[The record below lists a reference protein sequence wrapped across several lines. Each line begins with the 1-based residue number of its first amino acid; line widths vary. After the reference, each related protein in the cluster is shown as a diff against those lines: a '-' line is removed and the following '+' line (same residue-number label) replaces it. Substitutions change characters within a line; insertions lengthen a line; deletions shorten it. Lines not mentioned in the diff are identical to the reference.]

1 MAFVG
6 LLLVANYVSVKWPG
20 GERNKPKPQA
30 VTLRNIDPRAWAKAR
45 GQTREAPEQ
54 KRAEAKKPEEKK
66 QEERAQG
73 QVVDVAPGNEQEAPD
88 AKYLAEKN
96 NRVDKESK
104 AKDQTAF
111 YRNAMPNRT
120 ATTPRPDVGRD
131 EAQRMAVSGNNGR
144 GQDPRQAQKAGGQKS
159 VFDVPT
165 GAKRDSIALK
175 QETPDGPGAS
185 VKNQSE
191 RAQVQ
196 GNSNRLQIQPGN
208 PGAEGDQASEG
219 KAGLPSLSQLMPS
232 QAALDKIIG
241 AAPNDHL
248 QDVEQGEGTFLNT
261 KEWKYATFFN
271 RVKQAVG
278 RNWDPN
284 EPLRQRDPTGEIYGG
299 RDRYTILNV
308 TLGGDG
314 LVKDI
319 TVQRSSGVDFLDE
332 AAVVSFR
339 RAQPFPNPPP
349 GLMGKDGTVTF
360 PFGFYLE
367 TGGRPLMR
375 IFRTLT
381 AAEATSS
388 SADPRRA
395 SPPHGARLG
404 VILDR
409 RAAAHQLRSPST
421 VQPSHR
427 RPERGGRTPETP
439 RRSPGRGRF
448 APRRSHLACAER
460 A

>member
-1 MAFVG
+1 MSLPGAISRRRRRRPGWTTLLALVLALLAHVGLVG
-6 LLLVANYVSVKWPG
+6 LLLVANFISVKWPG
-20 GERNKPKPQA
+20 GDRNKPKPQA
-30 VTLRNIDPRAWAKAR
+30 VTLRNIDPRAWAKNR
-45 GQTREAPEQ
+45 GQPREQPVQE
-54 KRAEAKKPEEKK
+54 KRAEAKKPEPK
-66 QEERAQG
+66 QEQRPQG
-73 QVVDVAPGNEQEAPD
+73 QVVDVAPGNEQESPD
-88 AKYLAEKN
+88 AKFLAEKN
-96 NRVDKESK
+96 NRVDKETK

-131 EAQRMAVSGNNGR
+131 EAQRVAVSGNGGT
-144 GQDPRQAQKAGGQKS
+144 GQDPRRAQKAGGQKP

-165 GAKRDSIALK
+165 VQKRDPIALK
-175 QETPDGPGAS
+175 QDTPQGPGAS
-185 VKNQSE
+185 VRNQSE

-196 GNSNRLQIQPGN
+196 GNANRLKIEAGSPG
-208 PGAEGDQASEG
+208 GEGEQASEG

-299 RDRYTILNV
+299 RDRYTILDV

-319 TVQRSSGVDFLDE
+319 KVQRSSGVDFLDE
-332 AAVVSFR
+332 AAIVSFR

-375 IFRTLT
+375 IFRNN
-381 AAEATSS
+381 
-388 SADPRRA
+388 
-395 SPPHGARLG
+395 
-404 VILDR
+404 
-409 RAAAHQLRSPST
+409 
-421 VQPSHR
+421 
-427 RPERGGRTPETP
+427 
-439 RRSPGRGRF
+439 
-448 APRRSHLACAER
+448 
-460 A
+460 

>member
-1 MAFVG
+1 MSPSPASVRRRRRSPTRTTLLALVVALLAHFVFVG
-6 LLLVANYVSVKWPG
+6 FLLLTNFISVKWPG
-20 GERNKPKPQA
+20 GDRAKARPQA
-30 VTLRNIDPRAWAKAR
+30 VTLRNVDPRSWAKNR
-45 GQTREAPEQ
+45 GQVPERETREER
-54 KRAEAKKPEEKK
+54 RAEAKKPEPK
-66 QEERAQG
+66 QENRPQG

-96 NRVDKESK
+96 NRVQKESK
-104 AKDQTAF
+104 ARDQTPF

-120 ATTPRPDVGRD
+120 ANTPRPNAGKD
-131 EAQRMAVSGNNGR
+131 EAAQLAIVGNGGT
-144 GQDPRQAQKAGGQKS
+144 GQDSKPAQKGSGQKP

-165 GAKRDSIALK
+165 VKRRDQIALK
-175 QETPDGPGAS
+175 EDPSKGPGAS
-185 VKNQSE
+185 VSNQPESAEVRGNAE
-191 RAQVQ
+191 RMRIEPGTPGGQ
-196 GNSNRLQIQPGN
+196 GEQESQ
-208 PGAEGDQASEG
+208 G
-219 KAGLPSLSQLMPS
+219 KQGLPGLSQLMPS
-232 QAALDKIIG
+232 QAAMDKIIG

-248 QDVEQGEGTFLNT
+248 KDVEEGEGTFLNT

-319 TVQRSSGVDFLDE
+319 QVQRSSGVDFLDE

-349 GLMGKDGTVTF
+349 GLMGANGTVTF

-375 IFRTLT
+375 IFRNN
-381 AAEATSS
+381 
-388 SADPRRA
+388 
-395 SPPHGARLG
+395 
-404 VILDR
+404 
-409 RAAAHQLRSPST
+409 
-421 VQPSHR
+421 
-427 RPERGGRTPETP
+427 
-439 RRSPGRGRF
+439 
-448 APRRSHLACAER
+448 
-460 A
+460 